1 MNDQAKS
8 WVWGY
13 ADTVRNF
20 CKKYFPGNSQNV
32 EDMAHD
38 VLVNLSQ
45 KDGLDQV
52 LDKEAWIV
60 VSTHNECI
68 DYFRKLKRHP
78 DWKGE
83 SLEELGVGADEKLS
97 DAKLDKEARGSAE
110 KIDPLHYCQ
119 SLLKYEPKKSEALH
133 QSFFYV
139 SGALGQIRGMQHCL
153 MDIEKIR
160 KVLAALRDIK
170 GRSEKT
176 LSNIEYVHSSP
187 WGERYNFQPLSIFI
201 QQQIGELV
209 LRTESALRV
218 AKPNMAIDFGDPRF
232 PVIMDPHFI
241 RYYSRWPRCFIG
253 PVPNEFYVLWGIWNR
268 ILRKGGKY
276 GNRKL
281 LKKLLLGYKKL
292 YAGYKYIDTFN
303 SLTEETNFETMR
315 VMSYRLNKLNKGYSE
330 LADFIFNITINP
342 PSCTGYKKIGS
353 VWYLE
358 LDGRRTSTDEKKLA
372 PPSSI

>member
-1 MNDQAKS
+1 MNDQAKN
-8 WVWGY
+8 WFCDY
-13 ADTVRNF
+13 AEKIAEKIKII
-20 CKKYFPGNSQNV
+20 CISYFPRDP
-32 EDMAHD
+32 ETAKD
-38 VLVNLSQ
+38 VTQDILLKLS
-45 KDGLDQV
+45 KSDKLDEI
-52 LDKEAWIV
+52 DNKNAW
-60 VSTHNECI
+60 VSAVTRNACMDH
-68 DYFRKLKRHP
+68 FRKLRQENKKLKRILKH
-78 DWKGE
+78 D
-83 SLEELGVGADEKLS
+83 LEHSRSKF
-97 DAKLDKEARGSAE
+97 DKRR
-110 KIDPLHYCQ
+110 KIDPLRYLQ
-119 SLLKYEPKKSEALH
+119 LFVRDEFQKSEELDR
-133 QSFFYV
+133 SFFYV
-139 SGALGQIRGMQHCL
+139 LEAFGQIRGMQRSL
-153 MDIEKIR
+153 MDIERIG
-160 KVLAALRDIK
+160 KVLAALRDI
-170 GRSEKT
+170 GGQSEKI

-187 WGERYNFQPLSIFI
+187 WNERHNFQPLSAFI
-201 QQQIGELV
+201 RQQIKELV
-209 LRTESALRV
+209 RRTEAGLAVGR
-218 AKPNMAIDFGDPRF
+218 PNMLIDFGDPRF
-232 PVIMDPHFI
+232 PIILDPHLI

-268 ILRKGGKY
+268 ILRKEGKY

-358 LDGRRTSTDEKKLA
+358 PDGRRTPTDEKKPG

>member
-1 MNDQAKS
+1 MNDQAKN
-8 WVWGY
+8 WVWDHGELV
-13 ADTVRNF
+13 TII
-20 CKKYFPGNSQNV
+20 CKKFFR
-32 EDMAHD
+32 EDFTAAEDVAQD
-38 VLVNLSQ
+38 VLLKLSQ

-83 SLEELGVGADEKLS
+83 SLEDPGMGADEKLS

-119 SLLKYEPKKSEALH
+119 SLLKYEPKKSEALD
-133 QSFFYV
+133 QTFFYV
-139 SGALGQIRGMQHCL
+139 LEAFGQIRGTQHFL
-153 MDIEKIR
+153 MDIERIR

-170 GRSEKT
+170 GRSEKI
-176 LSNIEYVHSSP
+176 LSDIDIH
-187 WGERYNFQPLSIFI
+187 WGLWDERHNFQPLSIFI
-201 QQQIGELV
+201 QQQIRELV
-209 LRTESALRV
+209 RRTEEDLAV
-218 AKPNMAIDFGDPRF
+218 ARPNMVIDFGDPRF
-232 PVIMDPHFI
+232 PAIMDPHFI

-268 ILRKGGKY
+268 ILKRKGKY

-303 SLTEETNFETMR
+303 SLTEETNLETMR

-330 LADFIFNITINP
+330 LADFIFDITINP
-342 PSCTGYKKIGS
+342 PSCAGYKKIGN

-358 LDGRRTSTDEKKLA
+358 FDMRRTPTDEKKPGPL
-372 PPSSI
+372 PSI